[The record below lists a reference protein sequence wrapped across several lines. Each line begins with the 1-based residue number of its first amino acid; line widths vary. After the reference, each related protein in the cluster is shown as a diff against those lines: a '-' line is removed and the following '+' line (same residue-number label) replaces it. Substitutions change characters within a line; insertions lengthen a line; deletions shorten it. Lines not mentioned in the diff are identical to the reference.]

1 MFSYYSIPRFYQAD
15 RQGGKNIP
23 LTTKEISE
31 AALYGICVQQK
42 EEISAIYSSTAAFL
56 KTIRVFT
63 AIGFQILGH
72 HHCGVYP
79 RFNKSFQGA
88 KEPILSAHQA

>member
-1 MFSYYSIPRFYQAD
+1 MFSYYSIPRFYQEG

-42 EEISAIYSSTAAFL
+42 EDNPQE
-56 KTIRVFT
+56 RE
-63 AIGFQILGH
+63 
-72 HHCGVYP
+72 
-79 RFNKSFQGA
+79 KSPLFI
-88 KEPILSAHQA
+88 PVPLLS